1 VCEGERASELPG
13 ITQQSSDQANELKRK
28 IVSVLRDRVAVYEA
42 LREFW
47 EEKRKT
53 KARQDREYI
62 KRNISR
68 AQIERAAPQRALVS
82 AEMIECN

>member
-1 VCEGERASELPG
+1 MCEGERASELPG

-47 EEKRKT
+47 EEKKKKR
-53 KARQDREYI
+53 RQGKIE
-62 KRNISR
+62 NISKG
-68 AQIERAAPQRALVS
+68 I
-82 AEMIECN
+82 